1 MSGPNK
7 NRIVDYLNATVKIL
21 GEDKQEQ
28 KIQYAINTKKYIDE
42 LFLIEKDSLN
52 RIEKQLGIYKELLFL
67 FFEFKYFFINLR
79 PFKR

>member
-21 GEDKQEQ
+21 GEDKQQQ

-42 LFLIEKDSLN
+42 LFAIEKDSLN
-52 RIEKQLGIYKELLFL
+52 KIEKEIGIYKERYNIFDLSLEGSQL
-67 FFEFKYFFINLR
+67 YYEIL
-79 PFKR
+79 